1 MNKKKEDSIILSVH
15 VCNVPYA
22 EEVMSGAASNYKG
35 YLINIPK
42 NLIPND
48 LLQIIDKNNHY
59 SYISQIAL
67 VKD

>member
-1 MNKKKEDSIILSVH
+1 MEDSIILSVH
-15 VCNVPYA
+15 VCNIPYA
-22 EEVMSGAASNYKG
+22 EEVMSGATSNHKA

-42 NLIPND
+42 KLIPID
-48 LLQIIDKNNHY
+48 LLQIIYKNDKY